1 MTLAETLLIL
11 FGWFLVAVT
20 VAALWVGVR
29 RRMNPRRRESTAEKC
44 RRIFEEVVHEQRLQ
58 REQAAA
64 TCNCAFCVSRTR
76 FPHLAISAQTIATLQ
91 ESALY
96 VGAYA
101 QRAMALE
108 VEYGTPEGLGALHF
122 IVCDAPTWHR
132 YVLPALQQAQA
143 AARPA

>member
-1 MTLAETLLIL
+1 MTLAEILLVV

-29 RRMNPRRRESTAEKC
+29 RRMNPRRSESIADKC
-44 RRIFEEVVHEQRLQ
+44 RRIFEEVSREQRLE
-58 REQAAA
+58 REKTEAA
-64 TCNCAFCVSRTR
+64 CNCAFCVSRTR
-76 FPHLAISAQTIATLQ
+76 FPHLAISAATIATLQ

-96 VGAYA
+96 VGAYG

-108 VEYGTPEGLGALHF
+108 AEYGTSEGIGALHY

-132 YVLPALQQAQA
+132 YVWPALQQAQA
-143 AARPA
+143 AGRPA

>member
-1 MTLAETLLIL
+1 MTLAEILLVVV
-11 FGWFLVAVT
+11 GWFLAAVAVG
-20 VAALWVGVR
+20 ALWHGIR
-29 RRMNPRRRESTAEKC
+29 RRMNPRRSKSAAEPC
-44 RRIFEEVVHEQRLQ
+44 RRLYDATVR
-58 REQAAA
+58 AADA
-64 TCNCAFCVSRTR
+64 HAKLIEARCNCAFCVARTR

-96 VGAYA
+96 VGGYG
-101 QRAMALE
+101 QRAMSLE
-108 VEYGTPEGLGALHF
+108 VSYATPDALGALHY

>member
-1 MTLAETLLIL
+1 MSLAEILLIL

-20 VAALWVGVR
+20 VAALWHGIR
-29 RRMNPRRRESTAEKC
+29 RRLRPRRESIADRC
-44 RRIFEEVVHEQRLQ
+44 RRIFEEVGQEQRLQ

-64 TCNCAFCVSRTR
+64 ACNCAFCVSRTR

-108 VEYGTPEGLGALHF
+108 VEYGTPEGLGALHY
-122 IVCDAPTWHR
+122 IVCDAPTWQR